1 MALEQLSDVVQK
13 CQAVQDDKYSPE
25 DYDVF
30 TIAGRACI
38 EEGHSAQ
45 VLSILVDEKNQ
56 DMVRCMGWNLLPPLV
71 QLLLKQE
78 VKNRTP
84 CQAILKLLL
93 KVCSPKELLVGL
105 LEQVE
110 ETPVELLVNSF
121 LLLLK
126 PLKEVLMRLG
136 VRKASS
142 LGMVLSTLLE
152 QVAKLPM
159 PRSLEQEADDF
170 HPLCHCCTSLMAFVR
185 PFVDE
190 ARPGPPQNSPRDG
203 RPSEEAD
210 EDDGGGG
217 LPNTEDELRVEL
229 LKFCMKSLS
238 EPLLQVQFQ
247 DSDPLAVSPLREF
260 AVDILSSLTAI
271 GETLQGLVCHPVL
284 SKRRVAG
291 FLEEEVRY
299 PKESLASLAHL
310 LFVHHIAMDAFPAVF
325 SPVFMLRCNMEHI
338 HLLLSRTEEHCIH
351 KGLELYVKSLV
362 MVVDGTVTV
371 TELEVKT
378 FTNVSQSLVKIMTLC
393 PAHHLRTKGLKV
405 LQLSIDKFN
414 VEAKYKFFQCMLKIS
429 SHSGVEGYIIKNI
442 RNQIDFS
449 LKPGN
454 ENDWFLGVHLMPLL
468 RQVFVL
474 PDGPETDLL
483 QYMDRLMESLNVLR
497 YLVIRDKVTENQT
510 GVWTELTQTEERF
523 MRPLRVGLNMSK
535 AHYEMELRRTM
546 EGNKGKVKE
555 KSLLSVA
562 VGDEQ
567 LPNMT
572 SESQIQ
578 ALHSALH
585 TFDMM
590 ESVLVRIEELVEVK
604 DLP

>member
-30 TIAGRACI
+30 TMAGRACI

-56 DMVRCMGWNLLPPLV
+56 DMVKCMGWNLLPPLV
-71 QLLLKQE
+71 QVLLKQE
-78 VKNRTP
+78 VKNRP
-84 CQAILKLLL
+84 HCQAILKHLL

-110 ETPVELLVNSF
+110 ETPVELLVSAF

-136 VRKASS
+136 ERKASS

-152 QVAKLPM
+152 QVSKLPM
-159 PRSLEQEADDF
+159 PRSREQEADDF

-190 ARPGPPQNSPRDG
+190 ARPGLNRPRDG
-203 RPSEEAD
+203 RSSGTER
-210 EDDGGGG
+210 GGG
-217 LPNTEDELRVEL
+217 LPSKEDELRVEL

-238 EPLLQVQFQ
+238 EPLLEVQLQ

-260 AVDILSSLTAI
+260 ALDILSSLTAI
-271 GETLQGLVCHPVL
+271 GESLPSLVSHPVL
-284 SKRRVAG
+284 RKRRVEG

-299 PKESLASLAHL
+299 PRESLASLAHL
-310 LFVHHIAMDAFPAVF
+310 LFVHHVAMDAFPAVF
-325 SPVFMLRCNMEHI
+325 SPIFLLRCNMEHI
-338 HLLLSRTEEHCIH
+338 NLLLSRTEEHCIH
-351 KGLELYVKSLV
+351 KGQELYEKSLV
-362 MVVDGTVTV
+362 MVVDGTVSV
-371 TELEVKT
+371 NELEIKT
-378 FTNVSQSLVKIMTLC
+378 FTSVPQNLVKIMTLC

-405 LQLSIDKFN
+405 LQLSIDKFD

-454 ENDWFLGVHLMPLL
+454 ENDWFLGAHLMPLL
-468 RQVFVL
+468 RQVLVL

-483 QYMDRLMESLNVLR
+483 QNLDRLMESLNLLR

-510 GVWTELTQTEERF
+510 GVWTELTQMEERF
-523 MRPLRVGLNMSK
+523 MRPLRVGLNMSR
-535 AHYEMELRRTM
+535 AHYEMELQRTM
-546 EGNKGKVKE
+546 DSQKGKVKDD
-555 KSLLSVA
+555 STLSVA
-562 VGDEQ
+562 VGNEQ

-590 ESVLVRIEELVEVK
+590 ESVLVRIEELVQ
-604 DLP
+604 DSP

>member
-13 CQAVQDDKYSPE
+13 CQGVQDDKYSPE

-30 TIAGRACI
+30 TVAGRAGI

-71 QLLLKQE
+71 QVLLKQE
-78 VKNRTP
+78 AKNRP
-84 CQAILKLLL
+84 HCQAILKHLL

-110 ETPVELLVNSF
+110 EAPVELLVSAF

-136 VRKASS
+136 ERKASS
-142 LGMVLSTLLE
+142 LGIVLSTLLE
-152 QVAKLPM
+152 QVSKLPC
-159 PRSLEQEADDF
+159 PRSREQEADDF

-190 ARPGPPQNSPRDG
+190 ARPGQNHPARDRDG
-203 RPSEEAD
+203 
-210 EDDGGGG
+210 DGEGG
-217 LPNTEDELRVEL
+217 LPNREDELRVEL
-229 LKFCMKSLS
+229 LKFCMKSLC
-238 EPLLQVQFQ
+238 EPLLEVQFQ

-271 GETLQGLVCHPVL
+271 GETLPSLVCHSVL
-284 SKRRVAG
+284 RTRRAVG

-299 PKESLASLAHL
+299 PREALASLAHL
-310 LFVHHIAMDAFPAVF
+310 LFVHHIAMDSFPAVF

-338 HLLLSRTEEHCIH
+338 NLLLSRTEEHCIH
-351 KGLELYVKSLV
+351 KGLELYEKSLV
-362 MVVDGTVTV
+362 MVVDGTVSV
-371 TELEVKT
+371 NELEIKT
-378 FTNVSQSLVKIMTLC
+378 FTNVPQSLVKVMTLC

-405 LQLSIDKFN
+405 LQLSIDKFD

-429 SHSGVEGYIIKNI
+429 GHSGVEGYIIKNI

-454 ENDWFLGVHLMPLL
+454 ENHWFLGSHLMPLL
-468 RQVFVL
+468 RQVLVL

-483 QYMDRLMESLNVLR
+483 RYLDRLMESLNLLR

-523 MRPLRVGLNMSK
+523 LRPLRVGLNMSR

-546 EGNKGKVKE
+546 ESQKGKVKGE
-555 KSLLSVA
+555 KNSVLSVA

-572 SESQIQ
+572 SESQMQ

-604 DLP
+604 DSP

>member
-45 VLSILVDEKNQ
+45 VLSIL

-190 ARPGPPQNSPRDG
+190 ARPGPPQNSPQ
-203 RPSEEAD
+203 
-210 EDDGGGG
+210 
-217 LPNTEDELRVEL
+217 DELRVEL

-325 SPVFMLRCNMEHI
+325 
-338 HLLLSRTEEHCIH
+338 RTEEHCIH